1 MPGFF
6 VEIGQLSKHKNDNL
20 NQNNIINDNN
30 FYAENKLVNKF
41 LNDKIFLDNNEYFC
55 ILDGVIL
62 NKNDILKNHTDSWEE
77 VFINLYQKEG
87 DDFYKEFRGSFCG
100 LIFDKK
106 IDKWIIFT
114 DHIGSKHIYYSKTD
128 TGLIL
133 STDVK
138 CIYDYFK
145 INKIKYE
152 LDTDAAYS
160 LLSYGFMLE
169 DYTLCSSIKKLLPG
183 HQLFY
188 EDNKLSLNQYYK
200 LSNIPDNTKTED
212 EFIELM
218 DYYFRQAIKRQFE
231 KDKEYG
237 YKHFVALSGG
247 LDSRMTCWVAHDM
260 GYNKQINFTFSQSNY
275 LDETIAKEIARD
287 LNHEWI
293 FKSLDGGNLLY
304 DYREIANIT
313 GGNVLYYTLAH
324 TDSMLKLINFEN
336 LGINHSGQLGDVV
349 FGTFFQSRDREAQWN
364 MGDGAYSKIF
374 IDKTKNIKLTM
385 KYENQEIFNFYNR
398 GFSGANNGL
407 LATQQYTE
415 TLSPFYDIDLLNF
428 ALSIPLKYRYDH
440 QIYKKWIIHKYN
452 DASDY
457 IWEKTKSKIT
467 DFTIGYKEKRYPLKQ
482 FFFLIANKLSGNKL
496 TGYNSK
502 QNMNPLGYW
511 YETNS
516 ELKNNLDSY
525 FNEYINLVS
534 DQELKENL
542 KKIYLSGGALE
553 KIQVISLVSA
563 IEQHFVERE
572 WKETFNKEEP

>member
-6 VEIGQLSKHKNDNL
+6 VEIGKLSKNKNHEISP
-20 NQNNIINDNN
+20 NNIIDNSD
-30 FYAENKLVNKF
+30 FYAENRFVNKF
-41 LNDKIFLDNNEYFC
+41 LNDKIFFDNDDYFY

-62 NKNDILKNHTDSWEE
+62 NKNDILKNYTHSWEE
-77 VFINLYQKEG
+77 VFINLYQEKG
-87 DDFYKEFRGSFCG
+87 ADFYKEFRGSFCG
-100 LIFDKK
+100 LIFDKA
-106 IDKWIIFT
+106 INKWIIFT

-128 TGLIL
+128 AGIIL
-133 STDVK
+133 STDIK
-138 CIYDYFK
+138 FIYDYFK

-152 LDTDAAYS
+152 LDSDAAYL

-183 HQLFY
+183 HQLLY
-188 EDNKLSLNQYYK
+188 KDNKFSLNQYYK

-218 DYYFRQAIKRQFE
+218 DYYFRQAIRRQFE

-260 GYNKQINFTFSQSNY
+260 GYNKQINFTFSQSDY
-275 LDETIAKEIARD
+275 LDETIAKNIARD

-304 DYREIANIT
+304 DYKEIANIT

-324 TDSMLKLINFEN
+324 TDSMLKLIDFEN

-349 FGTFFQSRDREAQWN
+349 FGTFFQSQDREAQWN
-364 MGDGAYSKIF
+364 MGDGAYSKMF
-374 IDKTKNIKLTM
+374 VDKTKNIKLFM

-415 TLSPFYDIDLLNF
+415 TMSPFYDIDLLNF

-440 QIYKKWIIHKYN
+440 QIYKKWIIKKYHKSSNYT
-452 DASDY
+452 
-457 IWEKTKSKIT
+457 WEKTKSKIT
-467 DFTIGYKEKRYPLKQ
+467 DFTIAYKNKQYPLKQ

-496 TGYNSK
+496 AGYSSK

-511 YETNS
+511 YETNL
-516 ELKNNLDSY
+516 ELKNHLDRY
-525 FNEYINLVS
+525 FKENINLVN
-534 DQELKENL
+534 DQALKKELKNL
-542 KKIYLSGGALE
+542 YLNGDVLE
-553 KIQVISLVSA
+553 KVQAISLISA
-563 IEQHFVERE
+563 IEQHFLLS
-572 WKETFNKEEP
+572 